1 MNNITEL
8 VFIIDK
14 SGSMAGLESDTIG
27 GFNATIKKHKKDK
40 ESKAYVT
47 TILFNTNFDMIHD
60 RVELSNIKQMK
71 ESDYEVGGSTALLD
85 AVGETI
91 EHIKKIH
98 KYVRQEDV
106 PGKTLFVIITDG
118 MENASHKYDHYQ
130 IKSMISAM
138 REEKKWEFIFLG
150 ANIEAEEVAESYGI
164 LKERSINY
172 HSDKRGTKAAWESI
186 GMAVDCCMASEEK
199 YCCDRLSK
207 SDWKKAIR
215 EDRKKRHLSKYDID
229 DEDAA

>member
-14 SGSMAGLESDTIG
+14 SGSMEGLESDTIG
-27 GFNATIKKHKKDK
+27 GFNFTIKKQKKDK

-47 TILFNTNFDMIHD
+47 TILFNSSFEMIHD
-60 RVELSNIKQMK
+60 RVELSKIELMK

-91 EHIKKIH
+91 EHIKNIH
-98 KYVRQEDV
+98 KYVRSEDV
-106 PGKTLFVIITDG
+106 PSKTLFVIITDG
-118 MENASHKYDHYQ
+118 MENASRKYGRSQ

-138 REEKKWEFIFLG
+138 REDKKWEFIFLG

-164 LKERSINY
+164 LRNCSVNY
-172 HSDKRGTKAAWESI
+172 HSDKRGTKAAWDSI
-186 GMAVDCCMASEEK
+186 NMAVNCCMRSEEK
-199 YCCDRLSK
+199 TCWNMESK

-215 EDRKKRHLSKYDID
+215 EDAKKRRLRDLD

>member
-40 ESKAYVT
+40 KNKAYVT

-60 RVELSNIKQMK
+60 RIDLSEIKQMS

-91 EHIKKIH
+91 EHIKNIH
-98 KYVRQEDV
+98 KYVRPEDV

-118 MENASHKYDHYQ
+118 MENASHKYNHYQ

-164 LKERSINY
+164 LKERSVNY
-172 HSDKRGTKAAWESI
+172 HSDKKGTKAAWDSI
-186 GMAVDCCMASEEK
+186 DSAVKCCMESRN
-199 YCCDRLSK
+199 CCESLGEV
-207 SDWKKAIR
+207 DWKKAIK
-215 EDRKKRHLSKYDID
+215 EDARKRRHHKYDID

>member
-27 GFNATIKKHKKDK
+27 GFNATIKKQKKDK
-40 ESKAYVT
+40 KSKAYVT
-47 TILFNTNFDMIHD
+47 TILFNSSFEMIHD
-60 RVELSNIKQMK
+60 RIELSNIKSME

-91 EHIKKIH
+91 EHIKNIH
-98 KYVRQEDV
+98 KYARPEDV
-106 PGKTLFVIITDG
+106 PSKTLFVIITDG
-118 MENASHKYDHYQ
+118 MENSSHKYNNSQ
-130 IKSMISAM
+130 IKSMISTM

-164 LKERSINY
+164 LRERSVDY
-172 HSDKRGTKAAWESI
+172 HSDKRGTKAAWDSI
-186 GMAVDCCMASEEK
+186 NKAVECCIASEYSNDCEV
-199 YCCDRLSK
+199 LSK
-207 SDWKKAIR
+207 SDWKKAIK
-215 EDRKKRHLSKYDID
+215 EDSKRRRIKDYDLD

>member
-60 RVELSNIKQMK
+60 RVEITKINQMK

-85 AVGETI
+85 AVGETL
-91 EHIKKIH
+91 EHIRNIH
-98 KYVRQEDV
+98 KYARKEDV
-106 PGKTLFVIITDG
+106 PSKTLFIIITDG
-118 MENASHKYDHYQ
+118 MENASHKYSNSQ

-138 REEKKWEFIFLG
+138 REERKWEFIFLG

-164 LKERSINY
+164 LRERSVNY
-172 HSDKRGTKAAWESI
+172 NSDKRGTKAAWESI
-186 GMAVDCCMASEEK
+186 NTAVNCCLEAEDK
-199 YCCDRLSK
+199 CCESLSK
-207 SDWKKAIR
+207 SDWKKAIK
-215 EDRKKRHLSKYDID
+215 EDRKKRLTRNYNID

>member
-40 ESKAYVT
+40 GSKAYVT

-60 RVELSNIKQMK
+60 RVEITKINQMK

-85 AVGETI
+85 AVGDTL
-91 EHIKKIH
+91 EHIRNIH
-98 KYVRQEDV
+98 KYAREEDV
-106 PGKTLFVIITDG
+106 PSKTLFIIITDG
-118 MENASHKYDHYQ
+118 MENASHKYSNSQ
-130 IKSMISAM
+130 IKTMISAM
-138 REEKKWEFIFLG
+138 REERKWEFIFLG

-164 LKERSINY
+164 LRERSVNY
-172 HSDKRGTKAAWESI
+172 NSDKRGTKAAWESI
-186 GMAVDCCMASEEK
+186 NMAVNCCLEAEDK
-199 YCCDRLSK
+199 CCERLSK
-207 SDWKKAIR
+207 SDWKKAIK
-215 EDRKKRHLSKYDID
+215 EDRKKRLARDYNID

>member
-40 ESKAYVT
+40 ENKAYVT

-60 RVELSNIKQMK
+60 RIELSEIKQMK

-91 EHIKKIH
+91 EHIKNIH
-98 KYVRQEDV
+98 KYVRPEDV
-106 PGKTLFVIITDG
+106 PSKTLFVIITDG
-118 MENASHKYDHYQ
+118 MENASHKYDHRQ

-138 REEKKWEFIFLG
+138 REERKWEFIFLG
-150 ANIEAEEVAESYGI
+150 ANIEAEKVAESYGI
-164 LKERSINY
+164 LKERSVNY
-172 HSDKRGTKAAWESI
+172 HSDRRGTKAAWESI
-186 GMAVDCCMASEEK
+186 NMAVNCCMEAGDK
-199 YCCDRLSK
+199 CCERLSE
-207 SDWKKAIR
+207 SDWKKAIK
-215 EDRKKRHLSKYDID
+215 EDRRKRQSRDYNID

>member
-1 MNNITEL
+1 MANN
-8 VFIIDK
+8 
-14 SGSMAGLESDTIG
+14 
-27 GFNATIKKHKKDK
+27 KHKKEK

-60 RVELSNIKQMK
+60 RIELSDIKQMK

-91 EHIKKIH
+91 EHIKNIH
-98 KYVRQEDV
+98 KYARPEDV

-118 MENASHKYDHYQ
+118 MENASHKYNNRQ

-164 LKERSINY
+164 LRDRSVNY
-172 HSDKRGTKAAWESI
+172 HSDKRGTKAAWDSIDSAVRCCMESR
-186 GMAVDCCMASEEK
+186 DCCEKLSEV
-199 YCCDRLSK
+199 
-207 SDWKKAIR
+207 DWKKAIK
-215 EDRKKRHLSKYDID
+215 EDRKKRQLNKYNID

>member
-14 SGSMAGLESDTIG
+14 SGSMEGLESDTIG
-27 GFNATIKKHKKDK
+27 GFNSTIKKQKKDK

-47 TILFNTNFDMIHD
+47 TILFNSTFEMIHD
-60 RVELSNIKQMK
+60 RVELSKINLMK

-91 EHIKKIH
+91 DHIKNIH
-98 KYVRQEDV
+98 KYARPEDV
-106 PGKTLFVIITDG
+106 PSKTLFVIITDG
-118 MENASHKYDHYQ
+118 MENASRKYIRSQ

-138 REEKKWEFIFLG
+138 REENKWEFIFLG

-164 LKERSINY
+164 LRDRSVNY

-186 GMAVDCCMASEEK
+186 NMAVDCCMKSESRI
-199 YCCDRLSK
+199 CCERESK
-207 SDWKKAIR
+207 SDWKKAIK
-215 EDRKKRHLSKYDID
+215 EDAKKRRLRDLD

>member
-27 GFNATIKKHKKDK
+27 GFNATLKKHKKDK
-40 ESKAYVT
+40 ESKTYVT

-60 RVELSNIKQMK
+60 RIELSDIKQMK
-71 ESDYEVGGSTALLD
+71 ETDYEVGGSTALLD

-91 EHIKKIH
+91 EHIKNIH
-98 KYVRQEDV
+98 KYVRPEDI
-106 PGKTLFVIITDG
+106 PSKTLFVIITDG
-118 MENASHKYDHYQ
+118 MENASHKYNNRQ

-164 LKERSINY
+164 LRNRSVNY
-172 HSDKRGTKAAWESI
+172 HSDKGGTKAAWDSINSAVKCCMESR
-186 GMAVDCCMASEEK
+186 DCCEELNK
-199 YCCDRLSK
+199 V
-207 SDWKKAIR
+207 DWKKAIK
-215 EDRKKRHLSKYDID
+215 EDRKKRQTPKFDID

>member
-27 GFNATIKKHKKDK
+27 GFNATLKKHKKDK

-60 RVELSNIKQMK
+60 RIDLSEIKPMK

-91 EHIKKIH
+91 EHIKNIH
-98 KYVRQEDV
+98 KYARSEDV
-106 PGKTLFVIITDG
+106 PDKTLFVIITDG
-118 MENASHKYDHYQ
+118 MENSSHKYNNRQ
-130 IKSMISAM
+130 IKSMISDM

-164 LKERSINY
+164 LKERSVNY
-172 HSDKRGTKAAWESI
+172 HSDKSGTKAAWESI
-186 GMAVDCCMASEEK
+186 NSAVMCCMESRDCCEKLSEV
-199 YCCDRLSK
+199 
-207 SDWKKAIR
+207 DWKKAIK
-215 EDRKKRHLSKYDID
+215 EDRKKRHLNKYDINN
-229 DEDAA
+229 EDAA

>member
-14 SGSMAGLESDTIG
+14 SGSMEGLESDTIG
-27 GFNATIKKHKKDK
+27 GFNATIKKQKKDK
-40 ESKAYVT
+40 ESKAFVT
-47 TILFNTNFDMIHD
+47 TILFNTSSDMIHD
-60 RVELSNIKQMK
+60 RAELSNIKLMK

-91 EHIKKIH
+91 EHIKNIH
-98 KYVRQEDV
+98 KYARPEDV
-106 PGKTLFVIITDG
+106 PDKTLFVIITDG
-118 MENASHKYDHYQ
+118 MENASHKYNRSQ

-164 LKERSINY
+164 LRDCSVNY
-172 HSDKRGTKAAWESI
+172 HSDKRGTKAAWDSI
-186 GMAVDCCMASEEK
+186 DSAVKCCMESRS
-199 YCCDRLSK
+199 CCESLGEV
-207 SDWKKAIR
+207 DWKKAIK
-215 EDRKKRHLSKYDID
+215 EDRKKRQIHKYDVD